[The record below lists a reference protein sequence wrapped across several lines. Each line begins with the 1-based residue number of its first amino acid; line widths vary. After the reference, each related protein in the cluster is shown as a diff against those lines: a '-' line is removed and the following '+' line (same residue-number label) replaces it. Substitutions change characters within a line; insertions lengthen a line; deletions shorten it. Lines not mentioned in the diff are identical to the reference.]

1 MLEGSRNLLVEGSS
15 TEGTTGMSNVD
26 NDWQRPAN
34 PETSVGGMALQ
45 RPAKQTGW
53 TGDQMVLAVG
63 IWYLTHSW
71 RGLPVVKSASGV
83 GAGALARVRWAM
95 GSRAGRLGWGDR
107 QLQLRRELH
116 PWRRGAGEVE
126 LAGSGLEWWTDRRRQ

>member
-1 MLEGSRNLLVEGSS
+1 MEGSR
-15 TEGTTGMSNVD
+15 TESATGMSNVD

-34 PETSVGGMALQ
+34 PDTSVGGMALQ
-45 RPAKQTGW
+45 RPAKQTGS
-53 TGDQMVLAVG
+53 TGDRMVLAVG

-83 GAGALARVRWAM
+83 GAGALARVQWAM
-95 GSRAGRLGWGDR
+95 CSRAGRLGGGDQ
-107 QLQLRRELH
+107 QLQLRCKLH

-126 LAGSGLEWWTDRRRQ
+126 SAGSGLEWQMDRRRQ